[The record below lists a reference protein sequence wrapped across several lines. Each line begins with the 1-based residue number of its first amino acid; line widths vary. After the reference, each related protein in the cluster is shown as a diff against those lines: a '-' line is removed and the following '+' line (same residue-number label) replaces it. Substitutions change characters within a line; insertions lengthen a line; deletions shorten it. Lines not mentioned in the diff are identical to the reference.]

1 MDTVMPFDSRKKD
14 LRKTKRKRMNHAE
27 REIVEIVENEYLIH
41 AGPDSLD
48 EKEPFPWEEE
58 APLVVGM
65 LVADVIRL
73 QKNKN

>member
-1 MDTVMPFDSRKKD
+1 
-14 LRKTKRKRMNHAE
+14 MNHAE